1 MSELNNN
8 FIQKLNHL
16 LQSKQYKRLRF
27 EVEMNGDV
35 ENQHLLIIFIYASSI
50 YLDENS
56 NNEELVYSSSLFEK
70 VYLLDKKNSQ
80 PLYNIIAVSFKTK
93 IFASVLSL
101 VLEAYEKNSNDLKL
115 IEGLARINGFL
126 GNRAKSIY
134 FFKNYIKLIHQ
145 NMGEWLSSRL

>member
-35 ENQHLLIIFIYASSI
+35 ENQHLLIIFFYASSI

-70 VYLLDKKNSQ
+70 VYLLDKKTS
-80 PLYNIIAVSFKTK
+80 T
-93 IFASVLSL
+93 SL
-101 VLEAYEKNSNDLKL
+101 
-115 IEGLARINGFL
+115 
-126 GNRAKSIY
+126 
-134 FFKNYIKLIHQ
+134 
-145 NMGEWLSSRL
+145 